1 MRRALPLLLL
11 LSATPA
17 QAAAPHKLALL
28 VAIAD
33 YPDESGYKDL
43 DSHHDLR
50 LLTGALR
57 RQGFARDDIAVIQD
71 SDATREGILAG
82 IAALTERAAPGDIV
96 QVHYS
101 GHGHQVP
108 DDDGDELD
116 GYDEVLVAWGA
127 PARWDDGYHGE
138 QHLRD
143 DDLGAALAK
152 LRARLGPDGQ
162 LLVTLDSCYSGSA
175 TRGADEELPARGVTT
190 PLGLPAR
197 GADGQDSGAGFDA
210 PPPSDELAPM
220 VVLSAASHDQLAH
233 ETRDRRHDGEIV
245 GGLSL
250 AYSHAMA
257 RLHKGESYRAL
268 FAAVQAEMAT
278 SVPRQ
283 TPQIEGA
290 IDAVVLRGEIVEQA
304 PWLAVTA
311 VDEAGVTVEGGT
323 LLGILPGTELAFLPP
338 GTADPAQGKPIATG
352 TVQSATPDGAKVTLT
367 APAPADKLQTSW
379 AFVTRASLGDL
390 AARVSLADS
399 LPRAIRDGLAA
410 RLADNGLVRLTDEQ
424 PDLSLGWANGKLE
437 VVTADGDA
445 ITWTIEGDLTEA
457 LQTHLVAYARAL
469 YLRRLELSGRGIDVG
484 VTVVP
489 AEAHFNAA
497 GDFEGCCALP
507 EERWPV
513 EAGLLTLRD
522 GDAWMLRLQN
532 RGAVPAWVTVLD
544 LPSDGSLTQLWPD
557 PQQRASDNE
566 LAPGRTQLLQDPC
579 FVAQAPYGNDV
590 IKLLAT
596 REPLDLRPIL
606 DNGPVSAGTRGTEP
620 GPLELLLGDALDE
633 HRTRGAG
640 ALRMAPGSAAT
651 STVVVRVVAAE

>member
-11 LSATPA
+11 LAAPTA
-17 QAAAPHKLALL
+17 AAAPHKLALL

-43 DSHHDLR
+43 DSDHDLR
-50 LLTGALR
+50 LLAGALK

-71 SDATREGILAG
+71 SAATRDGILAG
-82 IAALTERAAPGDIV
+82 IDALTARAAAGDIV

-108 DDDGDELD
+108 DDDGDEID

-127 PARWDDGYHGE
+127 PARWDATYHGE

-152 LRARLGPDGQ
+152 LRAKLGPDGQ

-190 PLGLPAR
+190 PLGPPAR
-197 GADGQDSGAGFDA
+197 GGVGPDTGAGFDLPA
-210 PPPSDELAPM
+210 PTAGLAPM

-257 RLHKGESYRAL
+257 KLEKGQSYRDL
-268 FAAVQAEMAT
+268 FRAVQAEMAT

-283 TPQIEGA
+283 TPQMEGD
-290 IDAVVLRGEIVEQA
+290 IDAVVLRGELIEQA

-323 LLGILPGTELAFLPP
+323 LLGLLPGTEIAFLPP
-338 GTADPAQGKPIATG
+338 GTADPAAAKPIATG
-352 TVQSATPDGAKVTLT
+352 TVQSASPDGAVVALA
-367 APAPADKLQTSW
+367 APAPAEKLQQSW
-379 AFVTRASLGDL
+379 AFVTKQSFGEM
-390 AARVSLADS
+390 AARVSLDDS
-399 LPRAIRDGLAA
+399 LPRDLRAGLTE
-410 RLADNGLVRLTDEQ
+410 RLAESGLVRLTAEQ
-424 PDLSLGWANGKLE
+424 PDLALAWEAGAPRA
-437 VVTADGDA
+437 VTADGDSL
-445 ITWTIEGDLTEA
+445 IWTLEGDPLAA
-457 LQTHLVAYARAL
+457 LQERLVAYARAR
-469 YLRRLELSGRGIDVG
+469 YLRRLELSARGLDVQ
-484 VTVVP
+484 VAVIP
-489 AEAHFNAA
+489 AEARYDAA
-497 GDFEGCCALP
+497 GTFQGCGALP
-507 EERWPV
+507 EERWPL
-513 EAGLLTLRD
+513 EGGQLTFHD
-522 GDAWMLRLQN
+522 GDAWLLRLEN

-544 LPSDGSLTQLWPD
+544 LPSDGTVTQLWPD
-557 PQQRASDNE
+557 PEQRASDNE
-566 LAPGRTQLLQDPC
+566 IAPGRTQLLQDPC
-579 FVAQAPYGNDV
+579 FVAQAPFGTEV
-590 IKLLAT
+590 VKLLAT

-606 DNGPVSAGTRGTEP
+606 HAGPVSAGTRGTEP

-640 ALRMAPGSAAT
+640 ALRMPAGSAAT
-651 STVVVRVVAAE
+651 SSAVVRVVDAE